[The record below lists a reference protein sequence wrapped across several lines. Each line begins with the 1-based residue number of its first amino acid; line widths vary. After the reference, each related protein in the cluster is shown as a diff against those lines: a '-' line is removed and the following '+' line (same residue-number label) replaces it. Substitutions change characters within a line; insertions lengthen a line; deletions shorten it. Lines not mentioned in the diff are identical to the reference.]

1 MAASGWAG
9 ERGGLG
15 RGPGWER
22 LGSGPWS
29 SLPARV
35 CSGILSRDISEGMGG
50 GERLPDPSTRRRP
63 PASAPNP
70 SLCPEQALGPHEPP
84 ESSLQSP
91 VVEMSHPF

>member
-1 MAASGWAG
+1 MGRGARGAGAGTRLGEAG
-9 ERGGLG
+9 ERPLVLA
-15 RGPGWER
+15 PC
-22 LGSGPWS
+22 
-29 SLPARV
+29 ARV

-84 ESSLQSP
+84 QSSLQSP